1 MTQANNVAIE
11 SSQINSSG
19 VLQPAGG
26 GLGTSTAPTAGQI
39 PIGSG
44 SVYTPASLTAGT
56 AISITN
62 GSGSITV
69 AGATSG
75 VSAGSY
81 TTANITVD
89 AQGRVISA
97 SNGSG
102 GASITPTTTNTAY
115 FLVGTSSTS
124 GSLTTASIS
133 VTSPVSYNASN
144 GTLSAPVH
152 YASQGFHTNANTNT
166 ASYTVATGQNA
177 VSAGP
182 FTVATG
188 TTVTVSTGSRWV
200 IV

>member
-19 VLQPAGG
+19 VLQIAGG
-26 GLGTSTAPTAGQI
+26 GTGLNTVGSSGYVLQST
-39 PIGSG
+39 GS
-44 SVYTPASLTAGT
+44 AA
-56 AISITN
+56 AW
-62 GSGSITV
+62 V
-69 AGATSG
+69 AFQGGAT
-75 VSAGSY
+75 
-81 TTANITVD
+81 
-89 AQGRVISA
+89 
-97 SNGSG
+97 
-102 GASITPTTTNTAY
+102 ITPTTTNTAY

-182 FTVATG
+182 FTVATS
-188 TTVTVSTGSRWV
+188 TTITIATGSRWV
-200 IV
+200 VV